1 MKLKYIMPMLA
12 AVVLLVAGIILFAG
26 CEKEG
31 HVKGPKVYPSADS
44 SDFINSNSILFMD
57 ITDVLRPCINSSAFI
72 RSNDSL
78 LLINNNQQLNELCA
92 NTPAIDFSKQ
102 SLLLI
107 KGVSTSGIDTIKTNF
122 EENLNATNNL
132 YIHVMQDMTCVA
144 QGWYK
149 CYLVPKISSIQ
160 DISVIITYGKF

>member
-1 MKLKYIMPMLA
+1 MPMVA
-12 AVVLLVAGIILFAG
+12 MAVLLVAGIVLFAR
-26 CEKEG
+26 CEKEENI
-31 HVKGPKVYPSADS
+31 KDTKENPSVDPSNYINSNDTSFMDITTILCPCVNS
-44 SDFINSNSILFMD
+44 SDFIK
-57 ITDVLRPCINSSAFI
+57 
-72 RSNDSL
+72 SNDTM
-78 LLINNNQQLNELCA
+78 LLINNNQQLNQLCA

-122 EENLNATNNL
+122 EENINATYSL
-132 YIHVMQDMTCVA
+132 SIHVIQDMTCVA

-149 CYLVPKISSIQ
+149 CYLVPKINSLQ